1 MLKRLS
7 GPFSKD
13 SSEPALLLPPPPGPR
28 SFSSSSPRTS
38 PSLRPVSLPP
48 VSPIQRTGRGGGAS
62 PGYPFPQQTAPPS
75 PSHAR
80 SASGSQQGIE
90 RATLHKTLAA
100 LSGLLVALD
109 ELRETKL
116 AESKAERRV
125 AKALKEVAGG
135 FTEKGAGGAGGKS
148 DVVVEALM
156 SASTMLDTLGEV
168 DGKHAKAVQKEY
180 EALNDLVSKFFKRT
194 AKEEKAFE
202 DTVTALDARVAK
214 ATSSYQSSAHAASSS
229 STRNMHAALDS
240 LTAQHSTY
248 MHALSG
254 LSGQIQQTKASY
266 AAAIADRRESVAR
279 EVARVFCGLAE
290 KEWQV
295 KVDATKKGGG
305 EKLGRVVSAGAWCE
319 AGMESAARYL
329 TSEAAA
335 AIASTDSG
343 EPDVDRRA
351 TLRGPRAPSSSTV
364 QTATTTTTSSSAH
377 SSQLSTSSSATGAGR
392 PPSPARRSR
401 PTETFEPPTAARRD
415 TTPRPAFSPLD
426 NGRSSEPQRPS
437 YNSSRRSS
445 RDVGGDASPAIS
457 SGYRSEPLHDSHAQ
471 SRSASPGHER
481 AFPQHAE
488 VDEVLRRPTPRYG
501 SAPASGSGRG
511 AADEFGRTLQHEG
524 EDGERAARSST
535 APQRQDSFVAR
546 MSAKYAGHGSR
557 RGPEGTKSAEEQ
569 QERQPATD
577 ARHKRSNSRVSLI
590 AKRFSSPPDAI
601 SSLPPPLVQSQPN
614 MASYDHPSPARR
626 PLPPTHRHT
635 LSGPEASL
643 TSSSWLSPA
652 SPTSPPLAHPQRLI
666 FGSGVAISHV
676 DSPQASFARPAA
688 DAPDPPARRPRAYE
702 AAQPLPPVTSPPLN
716 YSHDT
721 TYEKQLD
728 SPATGAWAEA
738 DFGPNALRGDG
749 RRQEERWPFAGGFEE
764 PQARSETRELHGVPG
779 KGDESDYT

>member
-38 PSLRPVSLPP
+38 PSLRAVSLPP
-48 VSPIQRTGRGGGAS
+48 VSPIQRTGRGVGAS

-109 ELRETKL
+109 ELRDTKL

-148 DVVVEALM
+148 DVVVEALA

-180 EALNDLVSKFFKRT
+180 EALNDRVSKFFKRT

-202 DTVTALDARVAK
+202 DTVAALDARVAK

-295 KVDATKKGGG
+295 KVEATKKGGG

-319 AGMESAARYL
+319 AGMESAAQYL
-329 TSEAAA
+329 ASETAA
-335 AIASTDSG
+335 AIASTDVG
-343 EPDVDRRA
+343 EPDVDRMA

-377 SSQLSTSSSATGAGR
+377 SSQLSTSSSATNAGR

-401 PTETFEPPTAARRD
+401 PTETFEPPNAARRD
-415 TTPRPAFSPLD
+415 TTPRPALPNLD
-426 NGRSSEPQRPS
+426 NGRSSDPQRPS

-445 RDVGGDASPAIS
+445 RDVGGDVSPAIS
-457 SGYRSEPLHDSHAQ
+457 SGYRSEPSHDLHAQ
-471 SRSASPGHER
+471 PRSASPGYAHGFSQQS
-481 AFPQHAE
+481 A

-501 SAPASGSGRG
+501 SAPASGSGVG
-511 AADEFGRTLQHEG
+511 AVDEFGRTLRREG

-535 APQRQDSFVAR
+535 APQRQHSFVAR
-546 MSAKYAGHGSR
+546 MSAKYAGHGT
-557 RGPEGTKSAEEQ
+557 RGAPEGTRSAEEQ
-569 QERQPATD
+569 Q
-577 ARHKRSNSRVSLI
+577 
-590 AKRFSSPPDAI
+590 
-601 SSLPPPLVQSQPN
+601 PN
-614 MASYDHPSPARR
+614 MASHDHQPSAHR

-635 LSGPEASL
+635 FSGLEASF
-643 TSSSWLSPA
+643 TSSSSLSPS
-652 SPTSPPLAHPQRLI
+652 SPTSPPLAHPQRPM
-666 FGSGVAISHV
+666 FRSGAASSYR
-676 DSPQASFARPAA
+676 DSPHASYDSPAA
-688 DAPDPPARRPRAYE
+688 EAAVPPARRPRAYE
-702 AAQPLPPVTSPPLN
+702 AAQPLPPVSSPPLN
-716 YSHDT
+716 YSHDN
-721 TYEKQLD
+721 TYEKQLG

-749 RRQEERWPFAGGFEE
+749 RRQEERWPFAGGAEE

-779 KGDESDYT
+779 KGDESGYA